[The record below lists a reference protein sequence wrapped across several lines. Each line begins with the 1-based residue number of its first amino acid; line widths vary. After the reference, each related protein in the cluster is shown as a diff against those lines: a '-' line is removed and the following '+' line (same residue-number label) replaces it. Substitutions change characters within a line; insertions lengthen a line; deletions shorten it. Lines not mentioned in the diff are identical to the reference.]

1 MKLPKKTL
9 IAILSAFFIAGAV
22 QASSVPVEEATPLS
36 NRASVNIDNWQ
47 QQRANGLSHLQHI
60 MPNIMA
66 VNAQDVYNIDYQA
79 TDYSL
84 YEIPSVA
91 ALIAHPA
98 VSSMVV
104 LKGNKVVMESYKAH
118 IDRESTLSAQSSTKS
133 IMYILLNKALSN
145 GDIALD
151 DKVEKYLPKIGAG
164 FKGRTV
170 GEVASMAINHNVA
183 ELAAYLG
190 DEKALVMF
198 DRDERM
204 IGLRRNESGEA
215 LKDFIQDIELAPGAS
230 SNEWNGEMANYA
242 TINTSVLGLLV
253 EKASGVSLA
262 KQVRDMMHQVGG
274 ENTVYMGTDFDG
286 VPMVGASFL
295 FSPVDFARYGRLLI
309 ENKAQ
314 VQKDIQAAK
323 NDGQPVP
330 PEWAHVDS
338 YYYKSAIIN
347 DYGIGHSGWAG
358 QLIWA
363 DPQSDTVVAINSQMN
378 SELPNP
384 SAHSAKL
391 YHAAIDVVKALRN

>member
-1 MKLPKKTL
+1 
-9 IAILSAFFIAGAV
+9 
-22 QASSVPVEEATPLS
+22 
-36 NRASVNIDNWQ
+36 
-47 QQRANGLSHLQHI
+47 
-60 MPNIMA
+60 
-66 VNAQDVYNIDYQA
+66 
-79 TDYSL
+79 
-84 YEIPSVA
+84 
-91 ALIAHPA
+91 
-98 VSSMVV
+98 
-104 LKGNKVVMESYKAH
+104 
-118 IDRESTLSAQSSTKS
+118 
-133 IMYILLNKALSN
+133 
-145 GDIALD
+145 
-151 DKVEKYLPKIGAG
+151 
-164 FKGRTV
+164 
-170 GEVASMAINHNVA
+170 MAINHNVA

-204 IGLRRNESGEA
+204 IGLRRNENGEA

-314 VQKDIQAAK
+314 VQQDIQAAK